1 MRPTI
6 TTTALFVLS
15 VLLFSFAAYAVISI
29 GIVSTSPSNAAVT
42 LTVNV
47 PQTFSITLNDTAGV
61 SYSWKVNSTVVQT
74 GSSNSF
80 VFTPNSTGSAIIN
93 VNASKT
99 ANQSDSVSH
108 TWTTTHQAGALG
120 LSVSPSLN
128 LGGDNQKASNIESER
143 VDAHNVFV
151 EKSLRITN
159 TDANP
164 ITGLN
169 VTLEGANGFSLVGD
183 LNLSATLPQ
192 TTIAGGNS
200 LDITVR
206 SRVPDRLDSINQST
220 FKATAPQIAVLTFRG
235 LLANGSQSLVTT
247 SVNMQRKNMLQI
259 NDIDVC
265 VETDCEDA
273 GTDAVIQNV
282 KPGDQVDIE
291 VSVTSLFSTGDDEDL
306 DIQDV
311 ELSFAIDEDE
321 LTEDENEDLGDLGAR
336 DEDVHTFTL
345 DIPDDL
351 DSGIYD
357 VFITVIGKDE
367 NGAFQGDVN
376 EFKLDIDRK
385 SHDVTLQSLLVNPQT
400 VNLCNQR
407 SFILTI
413 TTQNI
418 GESDE
423 DEARLIIRNSDL
435 GIDRTIGPFLLEQDR
450 KRTDTLTFDVPSN
463 INGGDFTILAKSFFD
478 TDKQTDEEGVVVDLE
493 SCQAQQTPAPNQLV
507 VDNSSTST
515 IQQRNGSST
524 VKTTTRGNERTLST
538 PTSSTSGRTSKSSLG
553 SPLMI
558 FGAIFAVLVVLLV
571 VVLVIVRRK

>member
-1 MRPTI
+1 
-6 TTTALFVLS
+6 
-15 VLLFSFAAYAVISI
+15 
-29 GIVSTSPSNAAVT
+29 
-42 LTVNV
+42 
-47 PQTFSITLNDTAGV
+47 
-61 SYSWKVNSTVVQT
+61 
-74 GSSNSF
+74 
-80 VFTPNSTGSAIIN
+80 
-93 VNASKT
+93 
-99 ANQSDSVSH
+99 
-108 TWTTTHQAGALG
+108 
-120 LSVSPSLN
+120 
-128 LGGDNQKASNIESER
+128 
-143 VDAHNVFV
+143 
-151 EKSLRITN
+151 
-159 TDANP
+159 
-164 ITGLN
+164 
-169 VTLEGANGFSLVGD
+169 
-183 LNLSATLPQ
+183 
-192 TTIAGGNS
+192 
-200 LDITVR
+200 
-206 SRVPDRLDSINQST
+206 
-220 FKATAPQIAVLTFRG
+220 
-235 LLANGSQSLVTT
+235 
-247 SVNMQRKNMLQI
+247 MLQI

-321 LTEDENEDLGDLGAR
+321 FTEDENEDLGDLWAR
-336 DEDVHTFTL
+336 DEDVHTFTI

-357 VFITVIGKDE
+357 VFITVIGRDE
-367 NGAFQGDVN
+367 NGAFQGDMN

-407 SFILTI
+407 RFTLTI

-423 DEARLIIRNSDL
+423 DKARLIIRNSDL

-450 KRTDTLTFDVPSN
+450 KRADTLTFDVPSN

-493 SCQAQQTPAPNQLV
+493 SCQAQQTPTPNQPV

-515 IQQRNGSST
+515 TQQRNGSST
-524 VKTTTRGNERTLST
+524 VKTAARGDERTLSA

-558 FGAIFAVLVVLLV
+558 FGVIFVVLVVLLV

>member
-6 TTTALFVLS
+6 TKTALFVLS

-120 LSVSPSLN
+120 LSVPQSLN
-128 LGGDNQKASNIESER
+128 LGGDNQKASNLESER

-206 SRVPDRLDSINQST
+206 SRVPDRLDAINQST

-321 LTEDENEDLGDLGAR
+321 FTEDENEDLGDLGAR
-336 DEDVHTFTL
+336 DEDVHTFTI

-357 VFITVIGKDE
+357 VFITVIGRDE
-367 NGAFQGDVN
+367 NGAFQGDMN

-407 SFILTI
+407 RFTLTI

-423 DEARLIIRNSDL
+423 DKARLIIRNSDL

-450 KRTDTLTFDVPSN
+450 KRADTLTFDVPSN

-493 SCQAQQTPAPNQLV
+493 SCQAQQTPTPNQPV

-515 IQQRNGSST
+515 TQQRNGSST
-524 VKTTTRGNERTLST
+524 VKTAARGDERTLSA

-558 FGAIFAVLVVLLV
+558 FGVIFAVLVVLLV

>member
-6 TTTALFVLS
+6 TKTALFVLS

-120 LSVSPSLN
+120 LSVPQSLN
-128 LGGDNQKASNIESER
+128 LGGDNQKASNLESER

-206 SRVPDRLDSINQST
+206 SRVPDRLDAINQST

-321 LTEDENEDLGDLGAR
+321 FTEDENEDLGDLGAR
-336 DEDVHTFTL
+336 DEDVHTFTI

-357 VFITVIGKDE
+357 VFITVIGRDE
-367 NGAFQGDVN
+367 NGAFQGDMN

-407 SFILTI
+407 RFTLTI

-423 DEARLIIRNSDL
+423 DKARLIIRNSDL

-450 KRTDTLTFDVPSN
+450 KRADTLTFDVPSN

-493 SCQAQQTPAPNQLV
+493 SCQAQQTPTPNQPV

-515 IQQRNGSST
+515 TQQRNGSST
-524 VKTTTRGNERTLST
+524 VKTAARGDERTLSA

-558 FGAIFAVLVVLLV
+558 FGVIFVVLVVLLV